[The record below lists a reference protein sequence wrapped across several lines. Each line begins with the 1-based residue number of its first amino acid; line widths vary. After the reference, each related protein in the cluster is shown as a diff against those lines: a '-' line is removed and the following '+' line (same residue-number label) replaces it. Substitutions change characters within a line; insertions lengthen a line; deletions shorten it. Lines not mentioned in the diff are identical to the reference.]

1 MIPEPSQWQKA
12 LTDVISSV
20 DELCDLLQ
28 LNPAEL
34 NLCDAGSFPLRVP
47 RAFVERMQAGDPD
60 DPLLKQVLP
69 VRQED
74 QWVPGF
80 SHDPLAELGSNP
92 QQGLLHKYRSRV
104 LLVLTGHCAIH
115 CRYCF
120 RRHFPY
126 EENHISPKQ
135 WQQVLAYLAAQ
146 PEVNEVIFSGGD
158 PLAISNRRL
167 QQLVADLEA
176 IPHLNRLR
184 IHTRLPVVIPQRIDT
199 DLIALLAKTRL
210 QPVMVIHANHAN
222 EIDSQVA
229 SAMRALAQIPVPVLN
244 QTVLLK
250 GVNDSASALVA
261 LSEKL
266 FGAGVMPYYL
276 HLLDRVQGAAHFDV
290 PEADAV
296 ALMRALLNA
305 LPGYLVPRLVR
316 EVPGLGA
323 KQPVP
328 F

>member
-12 LTDVISSV
+12 LSDVISSV

-28 LNPAEL
+28 LHSSEL
-34 NLCDAGSFPLRVP
+34 GLSQTSQFPLRVP
-47 RAFVERMQAGDPD
+47 RAFVERMRIGDAQ
-60 DPLLKQVLP
+60 DPLLRQVLP
-69 VRQED
+69 RQEEE
-74 QWVPGF
+74 QLVPGF
-80 SHDPLAELGSNP
+80 AFDPLAELNSNP

-126 EENHISPKQ
+126 EDNHISPKQ
-135 WQQVLAYLAAQ
+135 WQQVLEYVASA

-158 PLAISNRRL
+158 PLSMSNRRL

-176 IPHLNRLR
+176 IPHVKRLR
-184 IHTRLPVVIPQRIDT
+184 IHTRLPVVIPQRIDA
-199 DLIALLAKTRL
+199 DLIAILAKSRL

-222 EIDSQVA
+222 EIDEPVA
-229 SAMRALAQIPVPVLN
+229 SAMRALTQIPIPVLN
-244 QTVLLK
+244 QAVLLK
-250 GVNDSASALVA
+250 GVNDSEAALVD
-261 LSEKL
+261 LSERL
-266 FGAGVMPYYL
+266 FAAGVMPYYL
-276 HLLDRVQGAAHFDV
+276 HLLDRVQGAAHFEV
-290 PEADAV
+290 SEAHAV
-296 ALMRALLNA
+296 MLMQGMLNA

-316 EVPGLGA
+316 EVPGLGS
-323 KQPVP
+323 KQPIP